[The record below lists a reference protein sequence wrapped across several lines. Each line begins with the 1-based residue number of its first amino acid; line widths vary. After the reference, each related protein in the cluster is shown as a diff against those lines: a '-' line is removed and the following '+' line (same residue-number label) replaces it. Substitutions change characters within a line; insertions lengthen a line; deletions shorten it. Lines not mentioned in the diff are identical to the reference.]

1 MRGGGGGSGTGR
13 GSAGG
18 GTRTALCA
26 VLATAALLTGCAQ
39 SVDPIE
45 RLGKKAAEGVHRPVV
60 RADRAYRHWGL
71 PAPLATAPHHAAT
84 TRTAT
89 RLPAVVDRVPTTD
102 KVVFLTYDDGVG
114 QDPRLATLIRELHL
128 PVTVFATAR
137 QPALRRAGATVEHRA
152 PRRGTLP
159 GLPYTRQ
166 RTALCTHPTAHLLRP
181 RHGTYD
187 HTTLRAAAHCGITAL
202 VLWRATV
209 TPTGVAYTRG
219 PHTLLPGD
227 IVRVGP
233 ARGPATALGERTARL
248 LRKVQERGLTVGRL
262 EDYL

>member
-18 GTRTALCA
+18 GARTALCA

-89 RLPAVVDRVPTTD
+89 RLPPVVDRVPTTD
-102 KVVFLTYDDGVG
+102 RVVFLTYDDGVG

-166 RTALCTHPTAHLLRP
+166 RTALCTRPTAHLLRP

-187 HTTLRAAAHCGITAL
+187 HTTLRVAAHCGITAL

-248 LRKVQERGLTVGRL
+248 LRKVQERGLTVGHL

>member
-1 MRGGGGGSGTGR
+1 M
-13 GSAGG
+13 
-18 GTRTALCA
+18 
-26 VLATAALLTGCAQ
+26 LATVTLLTGCAQ

-84 TRTAT
+84 TRTT
-89 RLPAVVDRVPTTD
+89 PLPPVVDRVPTTD
-102 KVVFLTYDDGVG
+102 KVVFLTYDDGAG
-114 QDPRLATLIRELHL
+114 QDPRLATLIRELRL
-128 PVTVFATAR
+128 PVTVFATAP
-137 QPALRRAGATVEHRA
+137 QPALHKAGATVERRA
-152 PRRGTLP
+152 PRHGTLP
-159 GLPYTRQ
+159 GLPYPRQ
-166 RTALCTHPTAHLLRP
+166 HTALCTHPTPHLLRP
-181 RHGTYD
+181 RQRAYD

-209 TPTGVAYTRG
+209 TSTGVAYTRG
-219 PHTLLPGD
+219 THTLLPGD

-233 ARGPATALGERTARL
+233 ARGSATALGERTARL
-248 LRKVQERGLTVGRL
+248 LRRVQERGLTVGHL

>member
-1 MRGGGGGSGTGR
+1 M
-13 GSAGG
+13 
-18 GTRTALCA
+18 CA
-26 VLATAALLTGCAQ
+26 VLAAAALLTGCAQ

-71 PAPLATAPHHAAT
+71 PAPLATAPHHAARPLASRGT
-84 TRTAT
+84 P
-89 RLPAVVDRVPTTD
+89 LPRAVDHVPTTD

-114 QDPRLATLIRELHL
+114 QDPRLATLIRELRL
-128 PVTVFATAR
+128 PVTVFAAAHQT
-137 QPALRRAGATVEHRA
+137 ALRRAGATVERRA

-166 RTALCTHPTAHLLRP
+166 RAALCAHPAARLLRP
-181 RHGTYD
+181 RLGTYD
-187 HTTLRAAAHCGITAL
+187 HTTLRAAAHCGITAV

-209 TPTGVAYTRG
+209 TSTGLAYTRG
-219 PHTLLPGD
+219 AHTLLPGD

-233 ARGPATALGERTARL
+233 ARGTATALGERTARL
-248 LRKVQERGLTVGRL
+248 LRRVQERGLTVGRL

>member
-1 MRGGGGGSGTGR
+1 M
-13 GSAGG
+13 
-18 GTRTALCA
+18 CA

-71 PAPLATAPHHAAT
+71 PAPLATAPHHPMTART
-84 TRTAT
+84 TTP
-89 RLPAVVDRVPTTD
+89 LPPVVDRVPTTD
-102 KVVFLTYDDGVG
+102 RVVFLTYDDGAG

-128 PVTVFATAR
+128 PVTVFATAH
-137 QPALRRAGATVEHRA
+137 QTALRKAGATVERRA

-159 GLPYTRQ
+159 GLPYPRQ
-166 RTALCTHPTAHLLRP
+166 RTAICDHPTPSHLLRP
-181 RHGTYD
+181 RQRAYD
-187 HTTLRAAAHCGITAL
+187 RTTLRAAAHCGITAV

-209 TPTGVAYTRG
+209 TPTGLAYTRG
-219 PHTLLPGD
+219 THTLLPGD

-248 LRKVQERGLTVGRL
+248 LRRVQERGLTVGHL